1 MACIDRQVLGRY
13 FDGELDERSRREVE
27 AHLASC
33 PDCTGELSEL
43 GMLREGIRAAPAA
56 AVPDGLWPAIE
67 RQLASPG
74 ADGPDRF
81 ERRSA
86 RRIFLRKLAMAAC
99 LGLLLGAAVIA
110 GLWFGK
116 GETAQAASIDF
127 SALLDTVNAD
137 AIDAFERFLERYG
150 GAAIKAADAHRSAPA
165 LNFEVPAEL
174 PGGFLRTSVYW
185 LRFGNADGIAAAY
198 RRADGEFLAAIFHP
212 PVRSEHFGTHQDYPC
227 AIGKHR
233 GHAVQVGEWRMVHL
247 TDPTTCHCVLS
258 RLDPVTELPAVMAEV
273 APRSASGA
281 AADD

>member
-13 FDGELDERSRREVE
+13 FDGELDERSRRDVEV
-27 AHLASC
+27 HLASC
-33 PDCTGELSEL
+33 VGCTGELNEL
-43 GMLREGIRAAPAA
+43 RMLRDGIRAAPVTT
-56 AVPDGLWPAIE
+56 VPDGLWPAIE

-74 ADGPDRF
+74 ADGSGNLRPRYS
-81 ERRSA
+81 RMV
-86 RRIFLRKLAMAAC
+86 FLRKLAVAAC
-99 LGLLLGAAVIA
+99 LALLLGAAVIA
-110 GLWFGK
+110 GLWFGN

-127 SALLDTVNAD
+127 SALLDAVNAD
-137 AIDAFERFLERYG
+137 ALDAFERFLERYG
-150 GAAIKAADAHRSAPA
+150 GAAINAADAHRSAPA
-165 LNFEVPAEL
+165 LDFEVPAEL
-174 PGGFLRTSVYW
+174 PGGFLRKNVYW
-185 LRFGNADGIAAAY
+185 LRFGDADGIAAAY

-273 APRSASGA
+273 APRSANDA